1 MFALTAPR
9 LARLALAMAAILLP
23 VASASAGSKVYV
35 GNFADSTVSVIDA
48 ATGKVVATVPVATG
62 PHGMA
67 VTQDGR
73 TVFVTGD
80 GSSSM
85 SVIDTASDKVVKT
98 VDVGKTPNGIALTP
112 DGKQLLVAINGE
124 DRLAFLDAASQ
135 TQLGSVSVAKPHT
148 VAISPDG
155 RIAYVTSQAPS
166 SPALDVIDIPTETVI
181 DSIKL
186 DKIPRDG
193 EFKDDGKA
201 FYFTEAGVNAVQV
214 LDLATGKIAAQIPT
228 GASPHFVKVFPWA
241 KLGMVVVQ
249 GPGEVLFFDPATSQP
264 VKTVA
269 VGKQPHWLAL
279 AGDTKTAY
287 VTNEG
292 DGTVSAIDLASGTT
306 NTIPVG
312 KAPRKVVVQQ
322 SASPTAAAAATVSIT
337 NFAFGPASLTVHVG
351 DSVTFTNNDGAT
363 HSVTFKDGSAG
374 ADSLSPG
381 QSFTRTFDHAG
392 TFDYF
397 CSFHPYMTGTIVV
410 AP

>member
-35 GNFADSTVSVIDA
+35 GNFADSTVSVIDT